1 MQPVILSTLIHAL
14 IAQAAPTAAAAAS
27 TPAAPLLES
36 KSLIGYIAAGG
47 IVAIILL
54 LLSATALALIIAG
67 GLMMRRSTLARPGD
81 TESIEALLRE
91 RRIDQAIQF
100 CRSPD
105 HDSVLSR
112 VVAAGLIRAR
122 SSALGVLE
130 AKPVMEEAGRQEADR
145 IDRIVY
151 SVRVV
156 ADLAPMLGLLGTVIG
171 IIKAFATIGGGDA
184 GSRSAQLS
192 ANMSEA
198 LVNTALGLAI
208 AIPCLVTHAFFKRRA
223 EARLAEVASTAE
235 RLISVLQHPPV
246 NPRPAAQ
253 QSVPLAVAPSGIPV
267 QQAST
272 QLPAHSPMHSGARP
286 THAGATPVAAAATAS
301 QYGAPGA

>member
-1 MQPVILSTLIHAL
+1 MQPVILSTLIHTL
-14 IAQAAPTAAAAAS
+14 IAQAAPTAAAAAG

-36 KSLIGYIAAGG
+36 KSLIGYLAAGG

-67 GLMMRRSTLARPGD
+67 GLMMRRSTLAKPGD
-81 TESIEALLRE
+81 TQAIEGLLRE

-100 CRSPD
+100 CRSAD
-105 HDSVLSR
+105 HDSVLCR
-112 VVAAGLIRAR
+112 VMAAGLMRAR
-122 SSALGVLE
+122 SSPLGVLE
-130 AKPVMEEAGRQEADR
+130 AKSVMEETGRQEADR

-171 IIKAFATIGGGDA
+171 IIKAFATIGGGDV

-235 RLISVLQHPPV
+235 RLISILQQAPGS
-246 NPRPAAQ
+246 PRPAAQ
-253 QSVPLAVAPSGIPV
+253 QSVPPAAAPSGVPLSHATT
-267 QQAST
+267 QPST
-272 QLPAHSPMHSGARP
+272 HSPMHSGPRP
-286 THAGATPVAAAATAS
+286 MHAGAMPVTAAATPS
-301 QYGAPGA
+301 QYGAPSA